1 MSEELLGRFT
11 TLPPVEIGGLVVD
24 IALLFRP
31 SLSAP
36 LPRRIPLNLAV
47 ACAFGA
53 ALSQHQEALG
63 LSRDQVFRVSIA
75 FAEVCDV
82 LFGAPELA
90 ERQIGGAR

>member
-1 MSEELLGRFT
+1 MNDDLLSRFT
-11 TLPPVEIGGLVVD
+11 ALPPIEIGGLVVD
-24 IALLFRP
+24 IALLFRS

-36 LPRRIPLNLAV
+36 LPRGVPFNLAV

-82 LFGAPELA
+82 LLGVPELA
-90 ERQIGGAR
+90 ECEIGGVR